1 MTLYPPWTKPKEDCD
16 LGLCYN
22 NKIVWWWWWFG
33 GGGGLTRCCCVASL
47 RAWPCCEPF
56 RRLVSLS
63 GANLHSSLLR
73 ERSAKCHSGA
83 FRSESDFQSV
93 CTAELHFFSFFGG
106 AQLDV
111 FCTTRAVIW
120 HIYKGFWGLATVLLS
135 RSLALH
141 LYIFYLFIYCRRAH
155 SPQRAVHRHRGRER
169 SENENGWSRCIF
181 PVTKNTAL
189 SQSPMRE
196 MAVTRA
202 GDLRPRCPGFSQCL
216 PAQLFSFS
224 SLLSATEMAS
234 SSAVALV

>member
-22 NKIVWWWWWFG
+22 NKIVWWWWFG

-73 ERSAKCHSGA
+73 ERSAKCHSRA

-93 CTAELHFFSFFGG
+93 CTAELHFFSFFWG

-120 HIYKGFWGLATVLLS
+120 HICKGFWGLATVLLS

-141 LYIFYLFIYCRRAH
+141 LYIFYLFIYLLPSSAL
-155 SPQRAVHRHRGRER
+155 SAESSAPTPRER
-169 SENENGWSRCIF
+169 EKRKRKWMVSVQFSCNKKHSVIPVSDERNGRDTGRWLATAVPWIF
-181 PVTKNTAL
+181 PVFACSTVL
-189 SQSPMRE
+189 
-196 MAVTRA
+196 
-202 GDLRPRCPGFSQCL
+202 
-216 PAQLFSFS
+216 LF
-224 SLLSATEMAS
+224 
-234 SSAVALV
+234 